1 MNFYSNYRFTLDI
14 QKSKSQVSIP
24 VHYGD
29 TGNRFYITFTDG
41 GNPYIIPEGCRAD
54 IYIKKPEPHK
64 PLVNA
69 CIIENNALIRYEFN
83 THTASVE
90 GMHKCELRLYSADGR
105 IITSPSF
112 VMVVDQ
118 RVVYDDEIGTE
129 EDFNRLIALDVIAT
143 EEARV
148 AAEEERV
155 ENENKRIEA
164 EAERDEAERAR
175 AEAELRREN
184 ENAGRNRGGYD
195 LVITSEDEF
204 DQCLYPLYKDEENL
218 TRDQAALKV
227 TEDGAFNT
235 PDPEFAAKRVLVKG
249 VTFKKMRGY
258 DDVRLH
264 IFQPS
269 IEYIKF
275 DNCRWETHWKVSGKN
290 PRDTSAMNCN
300 LNTAPERATA
310 FKRATDPLTLV
321 IEGLHI
327 TEDNTSVARAS
338 DQWGVGLR
346 NVKALKNCYIDY
358 PKGYKITPEGY
369 AALEMSCQFF
379 DFADNCKISGLWD
392 GTNVVNCKV
401 SKILKRCA
409 NVANAEAVNL
419 LDQSGAAVPLSVEYC
434 SNMVNLKGNV
444 TLVSCT
450 SISATREEAQA
461 YANTAEENAKG
472 YTDGKVATRRALL
485 SGDGLNSGERFV
497 YSVNKDIDPA
507 TGEATVNQYRIHA
520 RTSANA
526 GEIPLRTPH
535 GTLLSPQEWSTS
547 GYDYSNMSKWTPATL
562 MPRNY
567 IDTWFPKLNGAKK
580 ISTAHLPPYAP
591 LVEGKVPANYLP
603 SYVDD
608 VIEGYYLFN
617 NFFKENDIH
626 SESLEKAS
634 GKIYL
639 DLNTEKT
646 YRWSGT
652 KFVEISSSSIPTAED
667 IGVYTKDEVDDK
679 IDAIT
684 AEDIGAVQKYVC
696 DRQYGLNDFLVYA
709 HDPATN
715 KVDMILATERALG
728 YVLPKRDGKGHLIV
742 PVDPQEVK
750 HAASKKYVDDKIY
763 TEEATDNNGAYG
775 AKFSDARYYISP
787 KKTDMAYK
795 NTYYIPVSRLTTG
808 NNDYPKVEEFVIT
821 PKEPSVTVEDAF
833 AVRGAGGQIY
843 VPSTPTAPSHAASKK
858 YVEDYI
864 AGTSFDFTL
873 TGIDDGSERSITL
886 CDGDTVI
893 HGIIGTRDGATNA
906 IWTGGSKC
914 SFSIFIPNGCDY
926 PILSDKVWVK
936 DKDWDTVPVYVECRC
951 DETKNATLRITATD
965 GYTGGDVS
973 FIRIVGKVAP
983 A

>member
-129 EDFNRLIALDVIAT
+129 EDFNRLIAMDVIAT

-227 TEDGAFNT
+227 EDDGAFNA
-235 PDPEFAAKRVLVKG
+235 PDPEFSAKSILVKG

-275 DNCRWETHWKVSGKN
+275 EDCRWETHWKVSGKN
-290 PRDTSAMNCN
+290 PRDPSAANYN
-300 LNTAPERATA
+300 LNTLPEKATSFNRATGN
-310 FKRATDPLTLV
+310 LTLT
-321 IEGLHI
+321 IEGVHLTEQNVIDAPANPI
-327 TEDNTSVARAS
+327 T
-338 DQWGVGLR
+338 WGVGFR
-346 NVKALKNCYIDY
+346 NIKVIKNCHIDY
-358 PKGYKITPEGY
+358 PKNYKLTSEGY
-369 AALEMSCQFF
+369 RTLEMSCQFF
-379 DFADNCKISGLWD
+379 DFADNCSISGLWD
-392 GTNVVNCKV
+392 GTNVTNCKV
-401 SKILKRCA
+401 NKILRRCT
-409 NVANAEAVNL
+409 NVANVEAVNL
-419 LDQSGAAVPLSVEYC
+419 LDSNGAPKPIDAEIC
-434 SNMVNLKGNV
+434 SNMVNLKG
-444 TLVSCT
+444 LIDFSSCMGIT
-450 SISATREEAQA
+450 ASREEAQV
-461 YANTAEENAKG
+461 YANTAEENAKNDAKK
-472 YTDGKVATRRALL
+472 YLPKHTR
-485 SGDGLNSGERFV
+485 SD
-497 YSVNKDIDPA
+497 KDLTYGGIRLYGVDASNAQVTP
-507 TGEATVNQYRIHA
+507 HA
-520 RTSANA
+520 RTGYGKN
-526 GEIPLRTPH
+526 EIAMRDGDGRLQAR
-535 GTLLSPQEWSTS
+535 
-547 GYDYSNMSKWTPATL
+547 YSESKDDVDEFYGSWHKQTL
-562 MPRNY
+562 MPKDY
-567 IDTWFPKLNGAKK
+567 IDKK
-580 ISTAHLPPYAP
+580 IAKNLEGYAPLNDDSKVPDAYLPPYAP
-591 LVEGKVPANYLP
+591 LVDGKVPATNLP

-608 VIEGYYLFN
+608 VIEGYLYINVFY
-617 NFFKENDIH
+617 KTAGH
-626 SESLEKAS
+626 VGSYTASE
-634 GKIYL
+634 GKIYI
-639 DLNTEKT
+639 DIPTNKT
-646 YRWSGT
+646 YRYSGSSG
-652 KFVEISSSSIPTAED
+652 KYIEISSSSIPSAED
-667 IGVYTKDEVDDK
+667 IGVYTKDEVDEK
-679 IDAIT
+679 VEGIT
-684 AEDIGAVQKYVC
+684 AETINAVPRLSHSANGIDY
-696 DRQYGLNDFLVYA
+696 RVYA
-709 HDPATN
+709 QDNTDGNEKFLWASESATHTGADKTVAVRNASGQLEVASPTSNGQAAN
-715 KVDMILATERALG
+715 KS
-728 YVLPKRDGKGHLIV
+728 YVDGKILTA
-742 PVDPQEVK
+742 E
-750 HAASKKYVDDKIY
+750 ASN
-763 TEEATDNNGAYG
+763 NNGAYG
-775 AKFSDARYYISP
+775 AKFSDERYFTAPALGDIS
-787 KKTDMAYK
+787 YN
-795 NTYYIPVSRLTTG
+795 NTYYVPVAKRVPDQYAGNVRELT
-808 NNDYPKVEEFVIT
+808 YVVSP
-821 PKEPSVTVEDAF
+821 
-833 AVRGAGGQIY
+833 AGGNSLYPGAFVVRDENKQIH
-843 VPSTPTAPSHAASKK
+843 VPTTPTMNTHAASKQ

-906 IWTGGSKC
+906 NWTGGEKC
-914 SFSIFIPNGCDY
+914 SFSIFIPDGYDRSAVSNE
-926 PILSDKVWVK
+926 VWVK
-936 DKDWDTVPVYVECRC
+936 DKDWDTIPVYVECRC
-951 DETKNATLRITATD
+951 DGTKNATLSVNGVPPYNGA
-965 GYTGGDVS
+965 DVS
-973 FIRIVGKVAP
+973 FIRIVGKVSP
-983 A
+983 